1 MSTTFETSSASF
13 QPETAQQ
20 NFHESSNDI
29 VQNLRDLLLLF
40 DGSDV
45 QEAKL
50 YAAYDKVFHEDVSV
64 QTYSSDSPLE
74 DRMDPDKLVELNH
87 DDCYK
92 QVFLAYAKMRVKV
105 ENVSIQVPAAGK
117 IDYFVQLDQIG
128 HTAVVHLSAE
138 TRDNKIYHLERKET
152 RLLAIENLK
161 NLFIKHDGSQPY
173 NREQCFEAFEATF
186 DENGTALTFPS
197 GTKPEDFGDLSNRVH
212 LNFNEAFANYSGWIQ
227 SLDSP
232 LKIIFMKPKEGGVLE
247 YALQGSYMG
256 DTFTCFNRAH
266 SSHDKIVS
274 VETVKIVKN

>member
-13 QPETAQQ
+13 QPESAQADY
-20 NFHESSNDI
+20 HATSHDI
-29 VQNLRDLLLLF
+29 VQNLRDLLLLL
-40 DGSDV
+40 DGSEV
-45 QEAKL
+45 HETNF
-50 YAAYDKVFHEDVSV
+50 YNAYNKVFHKDARVL
-64 QTYSSDSPLE
+64 TYFSDSPLE
-74 DRMDPDKLVELNH
+74 DRMDPTKQVELDH
-87 DDCYK
+87 DSCYQ
-92 QVFLAYAKMRVKV
+92 QVFLAYAKKRVKV
-105 ENVSIQVPAAGK
+105 ENVSIQAPSADK
-117 IDYFVQLDQIG
+117 IEYFVQLDQMG

-227 SLDSP
+227 SLDSA
-232 LKIIFMKPKEGGVLE
+232 LKIVFMKPKEGGVLE

-256 DTFTCFNRAH
+256 DRFTCFNRAH

-274 VETVKIVKN
+274 VETLKVTKE